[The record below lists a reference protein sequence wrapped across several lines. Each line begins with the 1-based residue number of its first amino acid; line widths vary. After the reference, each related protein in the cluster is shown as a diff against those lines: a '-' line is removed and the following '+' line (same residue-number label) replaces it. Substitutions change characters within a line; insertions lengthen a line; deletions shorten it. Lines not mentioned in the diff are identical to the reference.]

1 MSSESFDRNMEIVAA
16 HLASLTVK
24 QEQLQ
29 ESQARAE
36 ARLDRSEEQFK
47 RSSERLD
54 RVERVLGSAIR
65 LGSRQLK
72 ETRESVNALIAAQER
87 TTEALARLADSQ
99 ARTDAKMAETDER
112 LNILVNTVER
122 YISERR
128 NGGGNG
134 SAGGQ

>member
-1 MSSESFDRNMEIVAA
+1 MSSENFDRSMEIVAA

-36 ARLDRSEEQFK
+36 ARLDR
-47 RSSERLD
+47 
-54 RVERVLGSAIR
+54 VERVLGSAIR
-65 LGSRQLK
+65 LGLRRLNSL
-72 ETRESVNALIAAQER
+72 TAAQER
-87 TTEALARLADSQ
+87 TAEALARLADSQ

-134 SAGGQ
+134 SAGAQ

>member
-1 MSSESFDRNMEIVAA
+1 MEIVAA

-29 ESQARAE
+29 EAQARAE
-36 ARLDRSEEQFK
+36 ARLDRSEARPTAWNVSSLSHPS
-47 RSSERLD
+47 RSRRLNS
-54 RVERVLGSAIR
+54 L
-65 LGSRQLK
+65 
-72 ETRESVNALIAAQER
+72 TAAQER

>member
-1 MSSESFDRNMEIVAA
+1 MSSEDFNRNMEIVAA

-29 ESQARAE
+29 EAQARAE
-36 ARLDRSEEQFK
+36 ARLDRSEA
-47 RSSERLD
+47 RLD
-54 RVERVLGSAIR
+54 RMERVLGSAIR
-65 LGSRQLK
+65 LGLRRLNSL
-72 ETRESVNALIAAQER
+72 TAAQER
-87 TTEALARLADSQ
+87 TAEALARLADSQ